1 MPQFRSHHNDKP
13 GGCRRW
19 LPSLSAL
26 LAAVTG
32 RRAKQAPITSAV
44 DRIAGR
50 LFERTDIRPLVYFR
64 VAFGAI
70 SLWEVYRYFNHGWIS
85 RTYIKPKLHFTYSG
99 FSWVRPWPGDGMHV
113 HFLGLGATATL
124 ITVGLWYRPAA
135 ILFASGFTYVFLLE
149 KARYLNHFYLISL
162 VSWLMV
168 VIPANRAG
176 SLDAWFK
183 PALRSGSA
191 PKWALWLL
199 AGQIAVAYVFGGVAK
214 INWDWLR
221 GEPMR
226 RWVGQCAHLPIIG
239 RYVHEEWMVK
249 LFIYGG
255 LLFDLFIVPL
265 MLWRRTLP
273 LSLPFVFSFHFMNDR
288 LFRIGIFPWFMM
300 ASTVLYLPT
309 SWLPW
314 PQSWTRPERLPPVQ
328 SLTGGQRAGAV
339 VLAAYALFQILMPL
353 RHHLY
358 PGNVSWTEEGHRF
371 SWHMKLRSKRGT
383 AVFVVTDPA
392 SGRVWRIDP
401 GKHLIRSQGQKMATH
416 PDMILQFVRFLERRY
431 AAAGYPNVEVRAEVM
446 VSLNGRNPQP
456 MIDAEVDLTKVRLT
470 LRPSPWIVPLY
481 EPLPEQTGTRKQAT
495 LA

>member
-1 MPQFRSHHNDKP
+1 M
-13 GGCRRW
+13 
-19 LPSLSAL
+19 PSLSAL

-183 PALRSGSA
+183 PALRSGS
-191 PKWALWLL
+191 
-199 AGQIAVAYVFGGVAK
+199 
-214 INWDWLR
+214 
-221 GEPMR
+221 
-226 RWVGQCAHLPIIG
+226 
-239 RYVHEEWMVK
+239 
-249 LFIYGG
+249 
-255 LLFDLFIVPL
+255 
-265 MLWRRTLP
+265 
-273 LSLPFVFSFHFMNDR
+273 
-288 LFRIGIFPWFMM
+288 
-300 ASTVLYLPT
+300 
-309 SWLPW
+309 
-314 PQSWTRPERLPPVQ
+314 
-328 SLTGGQRAGAV
+328 
-339 VLAAYALFQILMPL
+339 
-353 RHHLY
+353 
-358 PGNVSWTEEGHRF
+358 
-371 SWHMKLRSKRGT
+371 
-383 AVFVVTDPA
+383 
-392 SGRVWRIDP
+392 
-401 GKHLIRSQGQKMATH
+401 
-416 PDMILQFVRFLERRY
+416 
-431 AAAGYPNVEVRAEVM
+431 
-446 VSLNGRNPQP
+446 
-456 MIDAEVDLTKVRLT
+456 
-470 LRPSPWIVPLY
+470 
-481 EPLPEQTGTRKQAT
+481 
-495 LA
+495 